1 MLTRVRL
8 AQINSR
14 KYIPPSEYTQ
24 NYQDRIEVG
33 SIVSIQNPELVIKKA
48 NFKLRPKF
56 KNRFL
61 VTERT
66 RSSVILVPCAEIFLE
81 DYYRKHKLATEEMS
95 YRIKADISNVKIL
108 TNTLLVNSN
117 KSQNFYKNFFQ
128 DNQLPP
134 TFYISQDDERA
145 QVRRLEEMAPQYE
158 TDDIEYQINLIRRM
172 RKKQTHSNTSI
183 LSNIRKKQVFSIV
196 QHLRPQQVVK
206 KVRFDEKVTCL
217 KLVSPSEIYHCL
229 YPKHIPLKD
238 SFDPPIRKLE
248 NNVWCV
254 CTRCRMLLPGCGKE
268 SACDM
273 CFGSGRV

>member
-1 MLTRVRL
+1 MLRHSKEDFIDNIIKINAVLTKVRL

-81 DYYRKHKLATEEMS
+81 DYYRKHRSATEETS

-117 KSQNFYKNFFQ
+117 
-128 DNQLPP
+128 
-134 TFYISQDDERA
+134 R
-145 QVRRLEEMAPQYE
+145 
-158 TDDIEYQINLIRRM
+158 
-172 RKKQTHSNTSI
+172 
-183 LSNIRKKQVFSIV
+183 
-196 QHLRPQQVVK
+196 
-206 KVRFDEKVTCL
+206 
-217 KLVSPSEIYHCL
+217 
-229 YPKHIPLKD
+229 
-238 SFDPPIRKLE
+238 
-248 NNVWCV
+248 
-254 CTRCRMLLPGCGKE
+254 
-268 SACDM
+268 
-273 CFGSGRV
+273 